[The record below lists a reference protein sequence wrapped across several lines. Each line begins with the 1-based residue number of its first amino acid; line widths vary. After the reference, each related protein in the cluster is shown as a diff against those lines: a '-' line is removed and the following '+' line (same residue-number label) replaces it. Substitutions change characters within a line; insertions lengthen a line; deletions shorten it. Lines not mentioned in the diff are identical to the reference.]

1 MLRLCHYMS
10 RRTLSKPILH
20 LAVLGGALVLTLPS
34 LGYANAGT
42 PPSKPANKKNAG
54 STAATFNKLEP
65 KHVPP
70 LPPKVQE
77 IANQLFTE
85 ASAAGQ
91 AGDYIT
97 AIKKYREL
105 QRIASHPHISFNIA
119 MALEAKGDYVGAIK
133 EYQAYLPTAV
143 GSEAVAIAARIEQ
156 MSATPAPITA
166 VATTMFNVKSLWFVD
181 GVLMGRDACK
191 FEVAPGKHKIENVS
205 ELGYWFDRLRT
216 EPGPQGGKR
225 IERNVDDRK
234 DGNIIISAP
243 ANDNGGWVFAIDGS
257 DRDDAIGKGVHHSGR
272 YTVAVGKHQLIAKD
286 SVCQYQLEFT
296 VRKDQVVYFHLLR
309 EGFDSKALLKDMGPE
324 RGANERTLGAGP
336 DKPACGRIVG
346 APIIIDFDA
355 KVPGRIQTPNAKK

>member
-1 MLRLCHYMS
+1 MSHRILPQLALRLA
-10 RRTLSKPILH
+10 IGGG
-20 LAVLGGALVLTLPS
+20 VLFTVLPWQAH
-34 LGYANAGT
+34 ANAGT
-42 PPSKPANKKNAG
+42 PPTKRANKKTT
-54 STAATFNKLEP
+54 TAATAATLNKLEP

-77 IANQLFTE
+77 IANQLFIE

-91 AGDYIT
+91 AGDYFG

-119 MALEAKGDYVGAIK
+119 MALEATNDYVGAIK
-133 EYQAYLPTAV
+133 EYQAYLPAAV
-143 GSEAVAIAARIEQ
+143 GAEAAAIATRIDQ
-156 MSATPAPITA
+156 LSATPALITA
-166 VATTMFNVKSLWFVD
+166 VATTNFKVKSLWFVD

-191 FEVAPGKHKIENVS
+191 FDVAPGKHKIENVS

-216 EPGPQGGKR
+216 EPGPKGGKR
-225 IERNVDDRK
+225 IELNVDDRR

-243 ANDNGGWVFAIDGS
+243 ANDNWGWFFAIDGS

-286 SVCQYQLEFT
+286 SVCQYQVDFT
-296 VRKDQVVYFHLLR
+296 VGKDQLVYFHLLR
-309 EGFDSKALLKDMGPE
+309 EGFDSKALLKDMGP
-324 RGANERTLGAGP
+324 

-346 APIIIDFDA
+346 TPIIIDFDA
-355 KVPGRIQTPNAKK
+355 KVPGNIQTPNAKK

>member
-1 MLRLCHYMS
+1 MS
-10 RRTLSKPILH
+10 HCTLTRPWLH
-20 LAVLGGALVLTLPS
+20 LAVLGGLLFTSLP
-34 LGYANAGT
+34 LLAHANDGT
-42 PPSKPANKKNAG
+42 PPSKPANKKAAVP
-54 STAATFNKLEP
+54 TAATLNKLEP

-91 AGDYIT
+91 AGDYVV

-105 QRIASHPHISFNIA
+105 QRLASHPHISFNIA
-119 MALEAKGDYVGAIK
+119 MALEATGDYVGAIK
-133 EYQAYLPTAV
+133 EYQAYLPAAV
-143 GSEAVAIAARIEQ
+143 GPEAAAIATRIDQ
-156 MSATPAPITA
+156 LSTTPAVITA
-166 VATTMFNVKSLWFVD
+166 VATTNFNVKSLWFVD

-216 EPGPQGGKR
+216 DPGPRGNKR
-225 IERNVDDRK
+225 IEHNVDDRK

-243 ANDNGGWVFAIDGS
+243 ANDNWGWFFAIDGS
-257 DRDDAIGKGVHHSGR
+257 DRDDAVGKGVHHSGR
-272 YTVAVGKHQLIAKD
+272 YTVAVGKHQLLAKD

-309 EGFDSKALLKDMGPE
+309 EGFDQKALLKDM
-324 RGANERTLGAGP
+324 GP

-346 APIIIDFDA
+346 TPMIIDFDA